1 MHEYSQFASIIKKL
15 LAYRHQKNVQY
26 EMTQDA
32 LVTKREYLEELEKS
46 EHEARRLGEA
56 LARGRLSVPSNQ
68 PNQQQNSPTSS
79 SQEIVGEESPDN
91 DPVVEHNQ
99 ANSWPTALP
108 AHPGPNPARRKMR
121 NPGMGLL
128 NALSYTFH
136 GMMDVD
142 PETARRNSITKTR
155 ETISQVKMSTLYL
168 ARAKCLTFLTHKL
181 EDALHLSTQDLK
193 YSSSTIQA
201 DLDRFQR
208 QKVADLREMAINMA
222 RSHRE
227 WCKEVCW
234 LCYI

>member
-1 MHEYSQFASIIKKL
+1 
-15 LAYRHQKNVQY
+15 
-26 EMTQDA
+26 MTQDA

-68 PNQQQNSPTSS
+68 PNQQQNPLTSS
-79 SQEIVGEESPDN
+79 SQEIVGEETPD
-91 DPVVEHNQ
+91 DEPVVEHNQ
-99 ANSWPTALP
+99 ANSWPAALP

-121 NPGMGLL
+121 TPGMGLL

-168 ARAKCLTFLTHKL
+168 ARAKCLTFLTQAGRCSSLVNSGFEVL
-181 EDALHLSTQDLK
+181 EF
-193 YSSSTIQA
+193 YNPGGP
-201 DLDRFQR
+201 R
-208 QKVADLREMAINMA
+208 QVSAAESCRPSGNGN
-222 RSHRE
+222 
-227 WCKEVCW
+227 
-234 LCYI
+234 